1 MEGQCLGRMRAK
13 AAERA
18 ERGLAAAGAH
28 FAAFR
33 CFSLSLSKAV
43 RHAGFFVPPPA
54 HPRTP
59 SFSLCP
65 RSKRST
71 PQRWFATCGSC
82 SWALVSR
89 DPVRLL
95 PPVPAADI
103 CCRRRRKRRRK
114 TSWATERRRA
124 VSSGQTVNSFQA
136 RGSLMAKRRV
146 PQCAISHQVVIFHT
160 KCDTSTEGE

>member
-18 ERGLAAAGAH
+18 VRGLAAAGAH
-28 FAAFR
+28 FAAFC

-43 RHAGFFVPPPA
+43 RHTGFFVPRQP
-54 HPRTP
+54 P
-59 SFSLCP
+59 SFSLRP

-136 RGSLMAKRRV
+136 RGSLMVKRRL
-146 PQCAISHQVVIFHT
+146 PQCVISHQVVIFHT